1 MAQNGEYPPHFLRD
15 LDTVAWNGCI
25 AVEPFGGGGGLGVG
39 LHRAGFTVLLANELV
54 REAARTYSC
63 NFPHVIVDTSDIRM
77 LVTSRQ
83 AVEAFLAKAGIHIG
97 LIDLM
102 TGCPPCCEFT
112 PLGGGLCDPTVLRV
126 YSDTR
131 QRGIGLLIFEFFRLV
146 RFALPKTVLL
156 ENVPQL
162 ATTYGTLLKAALEVL
177 RFTDAGERVYFAAHR
192 VVRADD
198 YGTPQ
203 RRIRLILIAVRVDV
217 AESVG
222 IRSDDDVLR
231 VFPRPTHGPVSVRSA
246 LEGLRQTE
254 ADVSPWRA
262 AMNASI
268 AFREV
273 ALALPKHPPRLLR
286 PVHVGLA
293 PDRYFSTV
301 RCSWDLPA
309 PTLTVLGQQP
319 NGLGGALHP
328 EQDRKFTLPEL
339 RRLMGVPDDFRLT
352 GTLAQGVERVC
363 RMVPPPM
370 AYAIASSIFE
380 TVLRPYYR
388 GGRP

>member
-1 MAQNGEYPPHFLRD
+1 MTHSGDYQPYFLQDRD
-15 LDTVAWNGCI
+15 AVAPNGCT
-25 AVEPFGGGGGLGVG
+25 ALEAFAGGGGVGFG
-39 LHRAGFTVLLANELV
+39 LHRAGFTVLLANEFV
-54 REAARTYSC
+54 SEAARTYAS
-63 NFPHVIVDTSDIRM
+63 NFPHVVIDTSDIRM
-77 LVTSRQ
+77 IVASRQ
-83 AVEAFLAKAGIHIG
+83 AVEAFLAKAGIQVG
-97 LIDLM
+97 SIDLM
-102 TGCPPCCEFT
+102 TGCAPCCEYT
-112 PLGGGLCDPTVLRV
+112 PLGGGLSDPLLLRV

-131 QRGIGLLIFEFFRLV
+131 QRGIGLLIFDLIRLV
-146 RFALPKTVLL
+146 RFAMPKTFLS
-156 ENVPQL
+156 ENVPNL
-162 ATTYGTLLKAALEVL
+162 ASVYRSLLDAALEVL

-192 VVRADD
+192 VLRADD

-309 PTLTVLGQQP
+309 PTLTVLGQKP